1 MKRVISSSRASV
13 KTKFN
18 YRSLVAGLFIA
29 GGVFQLVTPVLA
41 APAANT
47 TISNTATASY
57 TDPSTGTTLSATSN
71 TVTVTVAEVAGVDVS
86 ALNTPGSAQPG
97 GTLNYDFK
105 ITNTGN
111 DPTRLVLPSTA
122 TITGTG
128 AAGASISQI
137 ITAGADGVFGNA
149 DDQTISVGGA
159 PLTTGSIAAN
169 GVVNVRVVLA
179 IAANAA
185 PGTVTV
191 EYGKSVDPTSTNQ
204 VYAANGTGTGALDIY
219 TLDNTDPS
227 TVAGEVAGT
236 PVNGTRE
243 DSATL
248 DGVIG
253 NVAGVL
259 NGTQTNP
266 AATGDGTNTNTDFTN
281 KAVAP
286 TDSKPGSTANDPGVV
301 TFTNSLSN
309 TGNAP
314 ATFLLR
320 PDVPGSILPAGTTTV
335 TITSGT
341 ATGTFTWNGTTWTG
355 TPVAVSVTPGT
366 PVSYTVS
373 VDLPA
378 GTKLSTDLTTPG
390 DLTSPTAAVVGGY
403 TVPILAFVDTNNDG
417 IAQVTEPQ
425 NLTLDRTYLGY
436 VAMYKEAQILEADG
450 TTVVQAF
457 TTDAT
462 ALTGKL
468 TPGRIVEYRI
478 SYKNISEAAA
488 TTTGSSTIN
497 ATNLQIV
504 EDGTTGG
511 NNWALDQDG
520 NTIMDTVH
528 VSSVDAGGT
537 VATTGTA
544 PNITKYVDTVSSL
557 APGASGKLNIQRKMS
572 N

>member
-1 MKRVISSSRASV
+1 MKSNNRTSV
-13 KTKFN
+13 KPKFN

-71 TVTVTVAEVAGVDVS
+71 TVTVTVAEVAGIDVS

-111 DPTRLVLPSTA
+111 DPTRFVLPSTA
-122 TITGTG
+122 SITGTG

-137 ITAGADGVFGNA
+137 ITAGADGVLGNA
-149 DDQTISVGGA
+149 DDQTIAVGGA
-159 PLTTGSIAAN
+159 PLLTGSIAAN
-169 GVVNVRVVLA
+169 GIINVRVVLA

-191 EYGKSVDPTSTNQ
+191 EYGKSVDPASTNQ
-204 VYAANGTGTGALDIY
+204 VYAANGALDIY
-219 TLDNTDPS
+219 TNDNTDPS
-227 TVAGEVAGT
+227 TVPGEVAGA

-259 NGTQTNP
+259 NGTNGNA
-266 AATGDGTNTNTDFTN
+266 AATGDGTNNNTDFTN

-301 TFTNSLSN
+301 TFTNTLSN

-320 PDVPGSILPAGTTTV
+320 PDAPGSTVPAGTTA
-335 TITSGT
+335 TITAGGT
-341 ATGTFTWNGTTWTG
+341 TGTFTWNGTAWTG
-355 TPVAVSVTPGT
+355 TPVTVSVAPGT
-366 PVSYTVS
+366 PVNYTVT

-403 TVPILAFVDTNNDG
+403 AMPILAFVDSNNDG

-425 NLTLDRTYLGY
+425 NLTIERTYLGY

-478 SYKNISEAAA
+478 SYKNISETAAA
-488 TTTGSSTIN
+488 TTGSSILN

-528 VSSVDAGGT
+528 VSGIDAGGT
-537 VATTGTA
+537 IVTTGTD
-544 PNITKYVDTVSSL
+544 PNITKYVDTISSL
-557 APGASGKLNIQRKMS
+557 APGASGKLDIRRKMS

>member
-1 MKRVISSSRASV
+1 MKRVKSNNRTSV
-13 KTKFN
+13 KPTLN

-71 TVTVTVAEVAGVDVS
+71 TVTVTVAEVAGIDVS
-86 ALNTPGSAQPG
+86 AVNTPGSAQPG
-97 GTLNYDFK
+97 GTLNYDFR

-111 DPTRLVLPSTA
+111 DPTRFVLPSTA
-122 TITGTG
+122 SLTGTG

-149 DDQTISVGGA
+149 DDQTIPVGGA
-159 PLTTGSIAAN
+159 PLLTSSVAAN
-169 GVVNVRVVLA
+169 GVVNVRVVVA

-204 VYAANGTGTGALDIY
+204 VYAANGTGNAALDIY
-219 TLDNTDPS
+219 TNDNTDPS
-227 TVAGEVAGT
+227 TVAGEVAGA
-236 PVNGTRE
+236 PVNGTHE

-259 NGTQTNP
+259 NGTNGNA

-286 TDSKPGSTANDPGVV
+286 TNSTPGSTTNNPDPV
-301 TFTNSLSN
+301 TYTNTLSN

-320 PDVPGSILPAGTTTV
+320 PDAPGSTVPAGTTA
-335 TITSGT
+335 TITAGGAPT
-341 ATGTFTWNGTTWTG
+341 LFTWNGTAWTG
-355 TPVAVSVTPGT
+355 TPVPVSVTPGT
-366 PVSYTVS
+366 PVNYTVAI
-373 VDLPA
+373 DLPA

-390 DLTSPTAAVVGGY
+390 DLTSPTAVVVGGY

-450 TTVVQAF
+450 TTVVQPF

-478 SYKNISEAAA
+478 SYKNISENA
-488 TTTGSSTIN
+488 TATTGSSILN

-511 NNWALDQDG
+511 NNWALDQDVNG
-520 NTIMDTVH
+520 IMDTVH
-528 VSSVDAGGT
+528 VSATDAAGT

-544 PNITKYVDTVSSL
+544 PDITRYVDTVSSL
-557 APGASGKLNIQRKMS
+557 APGASGKLDIQRRLS

>member
-1 MKRVISSSRASV
+1 MKSNNRTSV
-13 KTKFN
+13 KPKFS

-71 TVTVTVAEVAGVDVS
+71 TVTVTVAEVAGIDVS
-86 ALNTPGSAQPG
+86 PLNTPGSAQPG

-111 DPTRLVLPSTA
+111 DPTRFVLPSTA

-128 AAGASISQI
+128 VAGASISQI
-137 ITAGADGVFGNA
+137 ITAGVDGILGNA
-149 DDQTISVGGA
+149 DDQTIPVGGA
-159 PLTTGSIAAN
+159 PLLTSSVAAN
-169 GVVNVRVVLA
+169 GIVNVRVVLA

-191 EYGKSVDPTSTNQ
+191 EYGKSLDPTSTNQ
-204 VYAANGTGTGALDIY
+204 AYAANGTGNGALDIY
-219 TLDNTDPS
+219 TNDNTDPS
-227 TVAGEVAGT
+227 TVTGEVAGA
-236 PVNGTRE
+236 PVNLTRE

-259 NGTQTNP
+259 NGTNGNP
-266 AATGDGTNTNTDFTN
+266 AATGDGVNNNTDFTN
-281 KAVAP
+281 MAVAP
-286 TDSKPGSTANDPGVV
+286 TDSKPGSTANDPGAV
-301 TFTNSLSN
+301 TFTNTLSN

-320 PDVPGSILPAGTTTV
+320 PDAPGSTIPTGTTA
-335 TITSGT
+335 TITAGGT
-341 ATGTFTWNGTTWTG
+341 SATFTWNGTAWTG
-355 TPVAVSVTPGT
+355 TPVSVSVTPGT
-366 PVSYTVS
+366 PVNYTVA
-373 VDLPA
+373 VNLPA

-390 DLTSPTAAVVGGY
+390 DLTTPTATVVGGY
-403 TVPILAFVDTNNDG
+403 AVPILAFVDANKDG
-417 IAQVTEPQ
+417 IVQVTEPQ
-425 NLTLDRTYLGY
+425 NLTTERTYLGY
-436 VAMYKEAQILEADG
+436 VAMYKEAQILETDG
-450 TTVVQAF
+450 TTVVQPF
-457 TTDAT
+457 TTDAI

-488 TTTGSSTIN
+488 ATTGSSILN

-504 EDGTTGG
+504 EDGITGG
-511 NNWALDQDG
+511 NNWALDQDVNG
-520 NTIMDTVH
+520 IMDTAH
-528 VSSVDAGGT
+528 VSATDAGGT
-537 VATTGTA
+537 VVTTGTA
-544 PNITKYVDTVSSL
+544 PDVTKYVDTVSSL
-557 APGASGKLNIQRKMS
+557 APGASGKLNVQRKMS

>member
-1 MKRVISSSRASV
+1 VKIVKSNNRTSV
-13 KTKFN
+13 KPKFS

-71 TVTVTVAEVAGVDVS
+71 TVTVTVAEVAGIDVS
-86 ALNTPGSAQPG
+86 PLNTPGSAQPG

-111 DPTRLVLPSTA
+111 DPTRFVLPSTA

-128 AAGASISQI
+128 VAGASISQI
-137 ITAGADGVFGNA
+137 ITAGVDGILGNA
-149 DDQTISVGGA
+149 DDQTIPVGGA
-159 PLTTGSIAAN
+159 PLLTSSVAAN
-169 GVVNVRVVLA
+169 GIVNVRVVLA

-191 EYGKSVDPTSTNQ
+191 EYGKSLDPTSTNQ
-204 VYAANGTGTGALDIY
+204 AYAANGTGNGALDIY
-219 TLDNTDPS
+219 TNDNTDPS
-227 TVAGEVAGT
+227 TVTGEVAGA
-236 PVNGTRE
+236 PVNLTRE

-259 NGTQTNP
+259 NGTNGNP
-266 AATGDGTNTNTDFTN
+266 AATGDGVNNNTDFTN
-281 KAVAP
+281 MAVAP
-286 TDSKPGSTANDPGVV
+286 TDSKPGSTANDPGAV
-301 TFTNSLSN
+301 TFTNTLSN

-320 PDVPGSILPAGTTTV
+320 PDAPGSTIPTGTTA
-335 TITSGT
+335 TITAGGT
-341 ATGTFTWNGTTWTG
+341 SATFTWNGTAWTG
-355 TPVAVSVTPGT
+355 TPVSVSVTPGT
-366 PVSYTVS
+366 PVNYTVA
-373 VDLPA
+373 VNLPA

-390 DLTSPTAAVVGGY
+390 DLTTPTATVVGGY
-403 TVPILAFVDTNNDG
+403 AVPILAFVDANKDG
-417 IAQVTEPQ
+417 IVQVTEPQ
-425 NLTLDRTYLGY
+425 NLTTERTYLGY
-436 VAMYKEAQILEADG
+436 VAMYKEAQILETDG
-450 TTVVQAF
+450 TTVVQPF
-457 TTDAT
+457 TTDAI

-488 TTTGSSTIN
+488 ATTGSSILN

-504 EDGTTGG
+504 EDGITGG
-511 NNWALDQDG
+511 NNWALDQDVNG
-520 NTIMDTVH
+520 IMDTAH
-528 VSSVDAGGT
+528 VSATDAGGT
-537 VATTGTA
+537 VVTTGTA
-544 PNITKYVDTVSSL
+544 PDVTKYVDTVSSL
-557 APGASGKLNIQRKMS
+557 APGASGKLNVQRKMS